1 MLAMGMLWVAYHGY
15 THYGQVGLRYMAGG
29 LAALR
34 ISPPQLSTSASM
46 LKKVATPSHLVI
58 TPPPPGSTR
67 RRYAVITP
75 CYPVVRPMSPVY
87 HPSKAGRILSVTH
100 GPEHEVTRS
109 TSNHQPPAN

>member
-1 MLAMGMLWVAYHGY
+1 MVTLTHYGQVGLRYTAGGLCLLWVCYGSAYHGYTHYGQVGLRYMAGGLCLLWVCYGCAYHGY

-58 TPPPPGSTR
+58 TPPPSG
-67 RRYAVITP
+67 
-75 CYPVVRPMSPVY
+75 
-87 HPSKAGRILSVTH
+87 
-100 GPEHEVTRS
+100 
-109 TSNHQPPAN
+109 